1 MVSILCAVAILYI
14 ILMLF
19 GQTFTALSIIDNKPA
34 TRQSPSAQNRYT
46 HTAEGQ
52 KIQYLE
58 HLEEEEFKSSEGNH
72 ANLYLL
78 QGRCKLTIGVYGET
92 AYSYQ
97 TAYFHK
103 NRLIHLFETYYRTS
117 YSAFPDQEIPE
128 SKRIYQKIIFNPTS
142 PLVQAEFSALL
153 TKYITPENQKKC

>member
-1 MVSILCAVAILYI
+1 MVSILCGVAILYI

-19 GQTFTALSIIDNKPA
+19 GQTFTALSIIDNEPV

-52 KIQYLE
+52 KIQYIE

-78 QGRCKLTIGVYGET
+78 QGRCNLQLGSMEKRPIAIKL
-92 AYSYQ
+92 
-97 TAYFHK
+97 
-103 NRLIHLFETYYRTS
+103 LIFIKT
-117 YSAFPDQEIPE
+117 
-128 SKRIYQKIIFNPTS
+128 
-142 PLVQAEFSALL
+142 V
-153 TKYITPENQKKC
+153 